1 MALLVERLL
10 HTTEVRG
17 SNEVIGEIYV
27 KHLHSTKSKR
37 RKIKEKKAGNGPI
50 KRLVN
55 TFIIIKQ
62 VYLCVKGSSIGL
74 SLEPC

>member
-27 KHLHSTKSKR
+27 KHLHSTKSER
-37 RKIKEKKAGNGPI
+37 RKIKEK
-50 KRLVN
+50 
-55 TFIIIKQ
+55 
-62 VYLCVKGSSIGL
+62 IGR
-74 SLEPC
+74 